1 VKLAERRVERSVV
14 ALCRQPVLRVVAADV
29 FEGRDRDHDV
39 ERSILERQAA
49 QVGRHAFEARHLG
62 RGEIDS
68 DQPLGAEPA
77 ERCEVRRLG
86 EDVADVEHARLASVA
101 REAPRDLD
109 GALVGARRSNEVPR
123 PLAGCAL
130 RCSPGGSVVE
140 QPHAAEL
147 GRAGELGDERRPRHA
162 GTEARDGLVEL
173 RGLDGAAQH
182 RPPQPA
188 DERVVRSR
196 GGVQPGF
203 KRRIQAAQRYAAAV
217 AIEGKRVFVTG
228 GAGFIGTTLAREL
241 VERNE
246 VVAFDN
252 LHRDA
257 LAATGLAD
265 HPNFTLVQG
274 DVLDADAVREAA
286 RGATHIV
293 HCAAI
298 AGVDT
303 VLESPVRTM
312 RVNVIG
318 TYNVLEAAL
327 ATGTTVERFV
337 DFSTSEVFG
346 THAFR
351 VQEGQVST
359 IGSVGEARWTY
370 AVSKLAGEH
379 MAHAY
384 HDELGLPTVT
394 VHPFNVY
401 GPGQIGGGAIRAFIE
416 TALRGNELTIH
427 GDGSQIRAWCYVTDM
442 VSGVLAC
449 LERPEA
455 VGQAF
460 NIGNPRSAV
469 TIYDLAQR
477 IKRLMHYDGE
487 IVFQPLHYA
496 DVELRIPNVEKAR
509 ELLHWEPEVELDD
522 GLQKTIAWY
531 RERLPVSA

>member
-1 VKLAERRVERSVV
+1 
-14 ALCRQPVLRVVAADV
+14 
-29 FEGRDRDHDV
+29 
-39 ERSILERQAA
+39 
-49 QVGRHAFEARHLG
+49 
-62 RGEIDS
+62 
-68 DQPLGAEPA
+68 
-77 ERCEVRRLG
+77 
-86 EDVADVEHARLASVA
+86 
-101 REAPRDLD
+101 
-109 GALVGARRSNEVPR
+109 
-123 PLAGCAL
+123 
-130 RCSPGGSVVE
+130 
-140 QPHAAEL
+140 
-147 GRAGELGDERRPRHA
+147 
-162 GTEARDGLVEL
+162 
-173 RGLDGAAQH
+173 
-182 RPPQPA
+182 
-188 DERVVRSR
+188 
-196 GGVQPGF
+196 
-203 KRRIQAAQRYAAAV
+203 
-217 AIEGKRVFVTG
+217 
-228 GAGFIGTTLAREL
+228 
-241 VERNE
+241 
-246 VVAFDN
+246 
-252 LHRDA
+252 
-257 LAATGLAD
+257 
-265 HPNFTLVQG
+265 
-274 DVLDADAVREAA
+274 
-286 RGATHIV
+286 
-293 HCAAI
+293 
-298 AGVDT
+298 

-327 ATGTTVERFV
+327 ATASTVERFI

-384 HDELGLPTVT
+384 HDELALPTVT
-394 VHPFNVY
+394 VHPFNVF

-416 TALRGNELTIH
+416 TALRGNELVIH

-477 IKRLMHYDGE
+477 IKRLMRYDGE
-487 IVFQPLHYA
+487 TVFQPLHYA

-509 ELLHWEPEVELDD
+509 ELLGWEPQVELDD
-522 GLQKTIAWY
+522 GLAKTIAWY

>member
-1 VKLAERRVERSVV
+1 M
-14 ALCRQPVLRVVAADV
+14 
-29 FEGRDRDHDV
+29 
-39 ERSILERQAA
+39 
-49 QVGRHAFEARHLG
+49 
-62 RGEIDS
+62 
-68 DQPLGAEPA
+68 
-77 ERCEVRRLG
+77 
-86 EDVADVEHARLASVA
+86 
-101 REAPRDLD
+101 
-109 GALVGARRSNEVPR
+109 
-123 PLAGCAL
+123 LAG
-130 RCSPGGSVVE
+130 
-140 QPHAAEL
+140 
-147 GRAGELGDERRPRHA
+147 
-162 GTEARDGLVEL
+162 
-173 RGLDGAAQH
+173 
-182 RPPQPA
+182 
-188 DERVVRSR
+188 
-196 GGVQPGF
+196 
-203 KRRIQAAQRYAAAV
+203 KRI
-217 AIEGKRVFVTG
+217 FVTG

-241 VERNE
+241 VDRNE
-246 VVAFDN
+246 IVAVDN

-257 LAATGLAD
+257 LTGTPLAE
-265 HPNFTLVQG
+265 HPNFELHEA
-274 DVLDADAVREAA
+274 DVLDAEAVARYA

-327 ATGTTVERFV
+327 ETKDTVERFV

-394 VHPFNVY
+394 VHPFNVF

-416 TALRGNELTIH
+416 AALGGRDLTIH

-460 NIGNPRSAV
+460 NVGNPRSAV

-477 IKRLMHYDGE
+477 IKRLTGCTGE

-509 ELLHWEPEVELDD
+509 ELLGWEPQVELDE
-522 GLQKTIAWY
+522 GLSKTIAWY
-531 RERLPVSA
+531 RERALASA